1 LYPNIFRRVST
12 TQEKKKVHKK
22 TLEVEAFHVG
32 NVRPYWPELMA
43 ESKAKLAE
51 LERKDRERVM
61 LEEAR
66 NKVESYIYQIKN
78 KLVDDEEAI
87 GKVSTEEQRAELSK
101 LAEDAEEWMYDDGY
115 NADLATMEDKYAEL
129 SVPAE
134 KVFFRVSEAT
144 ARPEAVKALQTKM
157 TKVEEL
163 MKKWETT
170 MPQVTEEER
179 AEVLAKVE
187 DVRKWISE
195 NEEAQA
201 KADPAEEPVFKSE
214 DVPAQS
220 KPIET
225 LVARLNRKPKPKP
238 EKKNETKPEGNETEA
253 EGNETTTEEPSEKTE
268 STDDSSEKTDD
279 SSETTDESSEKT
291 DDSEKP
297 ADEEKE
303 NDDKDK
309 GEAED
314 EL

>member
-1 LYPNIFRRVST
+1 
-12 TQEKKKVHKK
+12 
-22 TLEVEAFHVG
+22 
-32 NVRPYWPELMA
+32 MA

-66 NKVESYIYQIKN
+66 NKVESYIYLIKN
-78 KLVDDEEAI
+78 KLIDDEEAI
-87 GKVSTEEQRAELSK
+87 GMVSTEEQRAELSK
-101 LAEDAEEWMYDDGY
+101 LAADAEEWMYDDGY

-134 KVFFRVSEAT
+134 KVFFRVSEGT
-144 ARPEAVKALQTKM
+144 ARPEAIKALQTKLS
-157 TKVEEL
+157 KVEDL

-179 AEVLAKVE
+179 ADVLAKVE

-195 NEEAQA
+195 KEEAQSKLDA
-201 KADPAEEPVFKSE
+201 SEEPAFKSE
-214 DVPAQS
+214 DVPSQS

-238 EKKNETKPEGNETEA
+238 EKKNETKSEGNETDT
-253 EGNETTTEEPSEKTE
+253 EGNETKSEETEGKETPAEDSTEEKAE
-268 STDDSSEKTDD
+268 DSS
-279 SSETTDESSEKT
+279 
-291 DDSEKP
+291 KP
-297 ADEEKE
+297 AEEEDKE
-303 NDDKDK
+303 DKT
-309 GEAED
+309 GEDD

>member
-1 LYPNIFRRVST
+1 M
-12 TQEKKKVHKK
+12 
-22 TLEVEAFHVG
+22 EAFHVG
-32 NVRPYWPELMA
+32 DVRPYWPELME

-66 NKVESYIYQIKN
+66 NKVESYIYLIKN

-87 GKVSTEEQRAELSK
+87 GKVSTTEQREELSK
-101 LAEDAEEWMYDDGY
+101 LANDAEEWMYDDGY

-129 SVPAE
+129 SGPAE
-134 KVFFRVSEAT
+134 KVFFRVSETT
-144 ARPEAVKALQTKM
+144 ARPEAIKALQTKL
-157 TKVEEL
+157 TKVEDL

-179 AEVLAKVE
+179 ADVLAKVE

-195 NEEAQA
+195 KEEAQA
-201 KADPAEEPVFKSE
+201 KTDPSEEPAFKSE
-214 DVPAQS
+214 DVPSQS

-238 EKKNETKPEGNETEA
+238 EKKNETKSEGNETDA
-253 EGNETTTEEPSEKTE
+253 AGEGNETSAEEPSDEKKE
-268 STDDSSEKTDD
+268 
-279 SSETTDESSEKT
+279 ESSESSEGDKE
-291 DDSEKP
+291 EKP
-297 ADEEKE
+297 
-303 NDDKDK
+303 
-309 GEAED
+309 GED